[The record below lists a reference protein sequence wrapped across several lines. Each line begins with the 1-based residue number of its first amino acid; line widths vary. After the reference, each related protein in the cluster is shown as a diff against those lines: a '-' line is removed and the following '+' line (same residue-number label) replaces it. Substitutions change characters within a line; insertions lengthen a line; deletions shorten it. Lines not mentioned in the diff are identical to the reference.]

1 MYSPFESLILIG
13 IYPCEECQG
22 KKDIHY
28 DFIAWER
35 EKYKWPLTENC
46 LNKLWWRN

>member
-1 MYSPFESLILIG
+1 MYSPFESLILKG
-13 IYPCEECQG
+13 IDPCEKCQ
-22 KKDIHY
+22 KKKKYTHY

-46 LNKLWWRN
+46 LNKLW

>member
-1 MYSPFESLILIG
+1 MYAMYSLFESLILKG
-13 IYPCEECQG
+13 IDPVRNAKE
-22 KKDIHY
+22 KDTHY

-46 LNKLWWRN
+46 LNKLW